1 MIISLTFAT
10 LKWTAVCR
18 PGGWVHLYRGDPSMA
33 HGEPYAVGRFA
44 SNKGV
49 FGLGTDDPKRVVP
62 LGLAEALSTKIRE
75 RHKEERPCK

>member
-1 MIISLTFAT
+1 
-10 LKWTAVCR
+10 
-18 PGGWVHLYRGDPSMA
+18 MA